1 MQMKMEEGFAQINKD
16 LNEVKEKIKKL
27 EDQQTPTNKM
37 DKRSF
42 VSKTTFKG
50 LHNSSFSKY
59 IPTVKASEEFFE
71 EREKEKQAQKEKL
84 NQTSSENDKSQD
96 KSSSI
101 TKTQENKSKHD
112 NKRQRMYNTSD
123 SSDSGD
129 NSRTNNSSKK
139 IIHSVLKD
147 NKGKQVSFDTPSN
160 TEKEGHT
167 ISNEIQQLREENNN
181 LQCKLQKMYEDI
193 SQQFTT
199 IYTIIMKPGE
209 LAQHSDQ

>member
-1 MQMKMEEGFAQINKD
+1 M
-16 LNEVKEKIKKL
+16 
-27 EDQQTPTNKM
+27 
-37 DKRSF
+37 
-42 VSKTTFKG
+42 
-50 LHNSSFSKY
+50 
-59 IPTVKASEEFFE
+59 
-71 EREKEKQAQKEKL
+71 
-84 NQTSSENDKSQD
+84 NQTLSETDNSQD
-96 KSSSI
+96 KSSSV

-129 NSRTNNSSKK
+129 NSRTNNSSSKK
-139 IIHSVLKD
+139 IIHPVLKD

-160 TEKEGHT
+160 TEKEGNT